1 MNIVIISHKRSLNKI
16 EGLISANLKNHITL
30 ICDVIPNKSGDKFKP
45 FIKYINKLVVSKKFD
60 IIEITKEITFCDKI
74 FCVSENL
81 FPIQAQLESYYGIN
95 NMSAFAA
102 EVFSNKQKLDDFC
115 RTIGLTNNVPKS
127 ITPTF
132 HNQLDIFNNKEFFT
146 KPDIGTGSNSFYPK
160 SDQNTPIIEYRRWNN
175 KHHFLS
181 HLSNLNYHNN
191 FFEINKIGIQNENFN
206 YIPCKIMAQE
216 YHWSEEPSISP
227 YGYIKNGK
235 VNCLFYVRNAKVKY
249 GDILDFNKNPIEQH
263 SNSKKSDI
271 AKDMAVWSI
280 PVDQVDDEQHKV
292 MYNYIQ
298 TIVDKLK
305 VKEMYFAGPDFH
317 ISNDKLIA
325 IDFNTRVGQF
335 INILDKLPGNNIFNN
350 IGNDKEPEITN
361 HLLWG
366 CTQLKPGIIKE
377 IKNIEVVERYFNYL
391 NKKLKVEM
399 EIPEFQ
405 NLQNKKFNVNLNIT
419 GKSQQELF
427 DNYKDANQLLQNC
440 ITY

>member
-160 SDQNTPIIEYRRWNN
+160 SDQNIPIIEYRRWNN

-263 SNSKKSDI
+263 SNSEKSDI

>member
-1 MNIVIISHKRSLNKI
+1 M
-16 EGLISANLKNHITL
+16 ITREIL
-30 ICDVIPNKSGDKFKP
+30 L
-45 FIKYINKLVVSKKFD
+45 LV
-60 IIEITKEITFCDKI
+60 
-74 FCVSENL
+74 L
-81 FPIQAQLESYYGIN
+81 
-95 NMSAFAA
+95 
-102 EVFSNKQKLDDFC
+102 
-115 RTIGLTNNVPKS
+115 
-127 ITPTF
+127 
-132 HNQLDIFNNKEFFT
+132 
-146 KPDIGTGSNSFYPK
+146 
-160 SDQNTPIIEYRRWNN
+160 
-175 KHHFLS
+175 
-181 HLSNLNYHNN
+181 
-191 FFEINKIGIQNENFN
+191 
-206 YIPCKIMAQE
+206 
-216 YHWSEEPSISP
+216 
-227 YGYIKNGK
+227 
-235 VNCLFYVRNAKVKY
+235 
-249 GDILDFNKNPIEQH
+249 
-263 SNSKKSDI
+263 
-271 AKDMAVWSI
+271 
-280 PVDQVDDEQHKV
+280 HKV

-305 VKEMYFAGPDFH
+305 VKEIYFAGPDFH
-317 ISNDKLIA
+317 ISDDKLIA

-377 IKNIEVVERYFNYL
+377 IKNIEVVEKYFNYL

>member
-60 IIEITKEITFCDKI
+60 IIEITKEITSCDKI

-81 FPIQAQLESYYGIN
+81 FPIQAQLESYYGIS

-115 RTIGLTNNVPKS
+115 RTIGLANNVPKS

-191 FFEINKIGIQNENFN
+191 FFEINKTGIQNENFN

-216 YHWSEEPSISP
+216 YYWSEEPSISP

-280 PVDQVDDEQHKV
+280 PVEQVDDEQHKV

-305 VKEMYFAGPDFH
+305 VKEIYFAGPDFH
-317 ISNDKLIA
+317 ISDDKLIA

-350 IGNDKEPEITN
+350 IGNNKEPEITN

>member
-1 MNIVIISHKRSLNKI
+1 MNVVILSHKRSLNKT
-16 EGLISANLKNHITL
+16 EGLITANLNNHITL
-30 ICDVIPNKSGDKFKP
+30 VCDVVPNKSGDRYKP
-45 FIKYINKLVVSKKFD
+45 FIKHIDDLVVSKKFD
-60 IIEITKEITFCDKI
+60 IIEITKQIISCDKV

-115 RTIGLTNNVPKS
+115 RVIGLQHNEPKS

-132 HNQLDIFNNKEFFT
+132 HSQLDVFDGNEFFT

-175 KHHFLS
+175 KHHFLD
-181 HLSNLNYHNN
+181 HLSKLNYHND
-191 FFEINKIGIQNENFN
+191 FFEINKTGIQNENFN
-206 YIPCKIMAQE
+206 NVPCKIMAQE
-216 YHWSEEPSISP
+216 YYWSEEPSISP
-227 YGYIKNGK
+227 YGYVKDGK
-235 VNCLFYVRNAKVKY
+235 VDCLFYVRNAKVKY
-249 GDILDFNKNPIEQH
+249 GDILDFHKNPIDQH
-263 SNSKKSDI
+263 SISKKSDI

-280 PVDQVDDEQHKV
+280 PVSEVDEEQHRI
-292 MYNYIQ
+292 MYGFVQ

-305 VKEMYFAGPDFH
+305 VKDMYFAGPDFH
-317 ISNDKLIA
+317 ISGKKLIA
-325 IDFNTRVGQF
+325 IDFNTRIGQF

-350 IGNDKEPEITN
+350 IGNNKEPEITN

-366 CTQLKPGIIKE
+366 CTQLKPGVIKE
-377 IKNIEVVERYFNYL
+377 IKNIEIVEQYLNYL
-391 NKKLKVEM
+391 NKKLEVGM
-399 EIPEFQ
+399 NIPEFQ

-419 GKSQQELF
+419 GRDQQELF
-427 DNYKDANQLLQNC
+427 DNYKDANQLLHNC